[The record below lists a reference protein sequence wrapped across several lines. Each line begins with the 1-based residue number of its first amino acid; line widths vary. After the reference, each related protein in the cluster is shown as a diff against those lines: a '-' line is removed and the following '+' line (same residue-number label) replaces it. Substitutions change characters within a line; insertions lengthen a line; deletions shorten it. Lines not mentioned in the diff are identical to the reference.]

1 MATAEPFL
9 GSAALAAGTLTR
21 HTLRTRYR
29 AMHHDVYIAKDAD
42 ITPVLRAKACWLRS
56 RGHGV
61 LAGFSAAALH
71 GARWIDANL
80 PATIIDTNR
89 RRTPG
94 ITVWADEIN
103 DDETCVIEGMRV
115 TTPARTALDLAR
127 RYPVDAAVVAID
139 ALTRATRLKVPA
151 IEAQARRYP
160 GRRGLKRALMALDLV
175 DPGAE
180 SPPETRLRL
189 LIVRAGFPRPQT
201 QLRVYDQYGVLIG
214 EVDMG
219 WRELKIAVEYE
230 GDHHRTSRRVFHKD
244 IKRVDALLEQGWIVI
259 RVTSV
264 DTEGGIIRRIEAAW
278 TARGASW

>member
-1 MATAEPFL
+1 MAEPFL

-42 ITPVLRAKACWLRS
+42 ITAVLRAKACWLRS

-61 LAGFSAAALH
+61 LSGFSAAALH

-139 ALTRATRLKVPA
+139 ALMRATRLKVPA

>member
-1 MATAEPFL
+1 MAMAEPFL

-42 ITPVLRAKACWLRS
+42 ITAVLRAKACWLRS

-160 GRRGLKRALMALDLV
+160 GRRGRKRALMTLHLV

>member
-1 MATAEPFL
+1 MAMAEPFL

-29 AMHHDVYIAKDAD
+29 AMHHDVYIAEDAD
-42 ITPVLRAKACWLRS
+42 VTPVLRAKACWLRS

-71 GARWIDANL
+71 GARWIDANR

-103 DDETCVIEGMRV
+103 DDETCLIEGMRV

-127 RYPVDAAVVAID
+127 RYPVDAAVEAID
-139 ALTRATRLKVPA
+139 ALMRATRLKMPA

-160 GRRGLKRALMALDLV
+160 GRRGLKRALTKLDLV

-189 LIVRAGFPRPQT
+189 LVVRAGFPRPQT
-201 QLRVYDQYGVLIG
+201 QLRVYDQYGALIG

-219 WRELKIAVEYE
+219 WRELKIALEYE

-244 IKRVDALLEQGWIVI
+244 IKRIDALLEQGWIVI

>member
-29 AMHHDVYIAKDAD
+29 AIHHDVYIAKDAD
-42 ITPVLRAKACWLRS
+42 ITAVLRAKACWLRS

-94 ITVWADEIN
+94 ITVWADEIS
-103 DDETCVIEGMRV
+103 DDEICLIEGMRT

-127 RYPVDAAVVAID
+127 RYPVDPAVIAID

-151 IEAQARRYP
+151 IEAQAQQHP
-160 GRRGLKRALMALDLV
+160 GRRGLKGALMTLDLV

-201 QLRVYDQYGVLIG
+201 QLRVYDQYGALIG

-264 DTEGGIIRRIEAAW
+264 DTEGGIIRQIEAAW

>member
-1 MATAEPFL
+1 MAEPFI

-21 HTLRTRYR
+21 HALRTRYR

-42 ITPVLRAKACWLRS
+42 VTAVLRAKACWLRS

-71 GARWIDANL
+71 GARWIDAGL

-94 ITVWADEIN
+94 ITVWADEIT
-103 DDETCVIEGMRV
+103 DDETCVREGLRV
-115 TTPARTALDLAR
+115 TTPVRTALDLAR

-139 ALTRATRLKVPA
+139 ALTRATRLKVPD
-151 IEAQARRYP
+151 IESAARQYP

-201 QLRVYDQYGVLIG
+201 QIPVYDQYGALIG
-214 EVDMG
+214 IVDMG
-219 WRELKIAVEYE
+219 WRELRIAVEYE

-244 IKRVDALLEQGWIVI
+244 IKRIDALIEQGWIVI

-264 DTEGGIIRRIEAAW
+264 DTNGGIIRRIEAAW

>member
-1 MATAEPFL
+1 MAEPFL

-42 ITPVLRAKACWLRS
+42 ITAVLRAKACWLRS

-103 DDETCVIEGMRV
+103 DDETCLIEGMRV
-115 TTPARTALDLAR
+115 TTPARTALDVAR

-139 ALTRATRLKVPA
+139 ALMRATRLKVPA

-201 QLRVYDQYGVLIG
+201 QLRVYDQYGALIG

>member
-1 MATAEPFL
+1 MAEPFL
-9 GSAALAAGTLTR
+9 GSAALAAGTVTR

-29 AMHHDVYIAKDAD
+29 AMHHDVYLAKDAD

-103 DDETCVIEGMRV
+103 DDEACLIEGMRV
-115 TTPARTALDLAR
+115 TTPVRTALDLAR
-127 RYPVDAAVVAID
+127 RYPTDAAVVAID
-139 ALTRATRLKVPA
+139 ALMRATRLKVPA
-151 IEAQARRYP
+151 IEAQAQRYP

-201 QLRVYDQYGVLIG
+201 QLRVYDQYGALIG

-230 GDHHRTSRRVFHKD
+230 GDQHRTSRRVFHKD
-244 IKRVDALLEQGWIVI
+244 IRRVDALLEQGWIVI

>member
-1 MATAEPFL
+1 MAEPFL

>member
-1 MATAEPFL
+1 MAEPFF

-21 HTLRTRYR
+21 HALRTRYK
-29 AMHHDVYIAKDAD
+29 AMHHDVYVAKDAD
-42 ITPVLRAKACWLRS
+42 VTAVLRAKACWLRS

-71 GARWIDANL
+71 GTRWIYADL

-94 ITVWADEIN
+94 ITVWADEIT
-103 DDETCVIEGMRV
+103 DDEICIREGLRV
-115 TTPARTALDLAR
+115 TTPVRTALDLAR
-127 RYPVDAAVVAID
+127 RYPADPAVIAID
-139 ALTRATRLKVPA
+139 ALARATRLKVPA
-151 IEAQARRYP
+151 IESAARRHK
-160 GRRGLKRALMALDLV
+160 GRRGLKQILTALDLV

-201 QLRVYDQYGVLIG
+201 QIPVYDQYGALIG
-214 EVDMG
+214 VVDMG
-219 WRELKIAVEYE
+219 WRERKIAVEYE

-244 IKRVDALLEQGWIVI
+244 IKRVDALIEQGWIVI

>member
-1 MATAEPFL
+1 MGEPFI

-21 HTLRTRYR
+21 YALRTRFV
-29 AMHHDVYIAKDAD
+29 AMHHDVYIAKDTDVTA
-42 ITPVLRAKACWLRS
+42 VLRAKACWLRS

-71 GARWIDANL
+71 GSRWIDPNR

-94 ITVWADEIN
+94 ITVWADEID
-103 DDETCVIEGMRV
+103 DDEICVIEGMGV
-115 TTPARTALDLAR
+115 TTPVRTALDLAR

-139 ALTRATRLKVPA
+139 ALTRATRLKVPD
-151 IEAQARRYP
+151 IESAARRYP
-160 GRRGLKRALMALDLV
+160 GRRGLKPALVALGLV

-180 SPPETRLRL
+180 SPPETRTRL

-201 QLRVYDQYGVLIG
+201 QIPVYDQYGALIG
-214 EVDMG
+214 VVDMG
-219 WRELKIAVEYE
+219 WRQLKIAVEYE

-244 IKRVDALLEQGWIVI
+244 IKRIDALIEQGWIVI
-259 RVTSV
+259 RVTSI

-278 TARGASW
+278 NARGASW

>member
-1 MATAEPFL
+1 MAMAEPFL

-29 AMHHDVYIAKDAD
+29 AMHHDVYIAEDAD
-42 ITPVLRAKACWLRS
+42 VTPVLRAKACWLRS

-71 GARWIDANL
+71 GARWIDANR

-103 DDETCVIEGMRV
+103 DDETCLIEGMRV

-127 RYPVDAAVVAID
+127 RYPVDAAVEAID
-139 ALTRATRLKVPA
+139 ALMRATRLKMPA

-160 GRRGLKRALMALDLV
+160 GRRGLKRALTKLDLV

-189 LIVRAGFPRPQT
+189 LVVRAGFPRPQT
-201 QLRVYDQYGVLIG
+201 QLRVYDQYGALIG

-219 WRELKIAVEYE
+219 WRELKIALEYE

-244 IKRVDALLEQGWIVI
+244 IRRVDALLEQGWIVI

>member
-1 MATAEPFL
+1 MGEPFI
-9 GSAALAAGTLTR
+9 GSAALAAGTLSR
-21 HTLRTRYR
+21 HALRTRYI

-42 ITPVLRAKACWLRS
+42 VTAVLRAKACWLRS
-56 RGHGV
+56 RGQGV

-71 GARWIDANL
+71 GARWIDADL
-80 PATIIDTNR
+80 PATIIHTNR

-94 ITVWADEIN
+94 ITVWAAVIN
-103 DDETCVIEGMRV
+103 DDEICLIEGMRV

-139 ALTRATRLKVPA
+139 ALTRATRLRVPN
-151 IEAQARRYP
+151 IESAAQQHP
-160 GRRGLKRALMALDLV
+160 GRRGLKRALMTLDLV

-189 LIVRAGFPRPQT
+189 LIVRAGFPRPRT
-201 QLRVYDQYGVLIG
+201 QIPVYDQYGALIG
-214 EVDMG
+214 VVDMG

-244 IKRVDALLEQGWIVI
+244 IKRIDALIERGWIVI

-264 DTEGGIIRRIEAAW
+264 DTEGGIIRRIEDAW

>member
-1 MATAEPFL
+1 MAEPFL
-9 GSAALAAGTLTR
+9 GSKALAAGTLTR
-21 HTLRTRYR
+21 HALRTRYT

-42 ITPVLRAKACWLRS
+42 VTAVLRAKACWLRS

-80 PATIIDTNR
+80 PAMIIDTNR

-94 ITVWADEIN
+94 ITVWADVLT
-103 DDETCVIEGMRV
+103 DDEICLIGGIRA
-115 TTPARTALDLAR
+115 TTPVRTALDLAR
-127 RYPVDAAVVAID
+127 RYPVDPAVIAID

-151 IEAQARRYP
+151 IESAARRHK
-160 GRRGLKRALMALDLV
+160 GRRGLKQILTALELV

-201 QLRVYDQYGVLIG
+201 QLPVYDEYGALIG
-214 EVDMG
+214 IVDMG

-244 IKRVDALLEQGWIVI
+244 IKRVDALIEQGWIVI

>member
-1 MATAEPFL
+1 MGEPFI
-9 GSAALAAGTLTR
+9 GSAALAAGALTR
-21 HTLRTRYR
+21 HALRTRSI

-42 ITPVLRAKACWLRS
+42 VTAVLRAKACWLRS

-71 GARWIDANL
+71 GARWIDADL
-80 PATIIDTNR
+80 PATIIDANR

-94 ITVWADEIN
+94 ITVWADEI
-103 DDETCVIEGMRV
+103 DDNEICVIEGMRV

-127 RYPVDAAVVAID
+127 RYPVDAGVVAID
-139 ALTRATRLKVPA
+139 ALTRATRLRVRA
-151 IEAQARRYP
+151 IESAAHQYP
-160 GRRGLKRALMALDLV
+160 GRRGLKRALMTLDLV

-189 LIVRAGFPRPQT
+189 LIVRAGIQRPQT
-201 QLRVYDQYGVLIG
+201 QIPVYDQYGALIG
-214 EVDMG
+214 VVDMG

-244 IKRVDALLEQGWIVI
+244 IGRIDALIEQGWIVI

-264 DTEGGIIRRIEAAW
+264 DTKGGIIRRIETAW
-278 TARGASW
+278 TARGAGW